1 LQPPYEVDEETQT
14 LLESVLNMVAQTST
28 LQIDEDSAN
37 ALLDI
42 CDEVAER
49 FNIKSYQITVKEQE
63 PADDEQS
70 ITVYGTERD
79 TPKPKPKFTVIEGK
93 NKDKP

>member
-1 LQPPYEVDEETQT
+1 MQPLYEVDEETQT

-28 LQIDEDSAN
+28 LQIDEDSAH

-49 FNIKSYQITVKEQE
+49 FGIKSYQITVKEQE
-63 PADDEQS
+63 PSDDEQS
-70 ITVYGTERD
+70 ITVYKSERD
-79 TPKPKPKFTVIEGK
+79 TPKPKPKFTVIDGK
-93 NKDKP
+93 SEDKP